1 MGGGSYS
8 CHGAAA
14 ALQALR
20 GSKLGEHG
28 QRIREVG
35 WCGRGVAGSTH
46 LQREK
51 RGITGEATGQD
62 SGASSPQVTSIGLKH
77 SSSPEPEKGEQ
88 TQAARA

>member
-1 MGGGSYS
+1 MVGWGCGPEGAEVGRGGAGYS

-46 LQREK
+46 HLRVVVAV
-51 RGITGEATGQD
+51 GNVAF
-62 SGASSPQVTSIGLKH
+62 LK
-77 SSSPEPEKGEQ
+77 E
-88 TQAARA
+88 RA